1 LCKNFNKITM
11 NNKSNFF
18 KLAVMMFMQY
28 MLLAVWW
35 MQFAAYLGNIGI
47 ANIALI
53 VMSMAIGSM
62 AAPLVG
68 MLADRYIA
76 SEKLLAGL
84 NLLVAVFL
92 FLATQQTGFAGVMIT
107 ITLAMLCYMPSWS
120 LTSSIAMTH
129 LSSEQFP
136 RVRLMG
142 SIGWFAASGFSL
154 AAINLFDVKA
164 FDGTI
169 LPLYCGVGVTILT
182 ALLNLFL
189 PKTPPSMHKSSTF
202 SVSDIF
208 GFRIISELKN
218 KHFNRFI
225 LITLLTLIPFT
236 LFYTYGSIF
245 LADQNYTYI
254 TFTLNWGL
262 IPEVIFLFITTLII
276 VKYGFK
282 NVLLFGLS
290 AMLFRYIS
298 LYIGVELGQPSLYI
312 VGILMHG
319 LIFGLF
325 FVSGQVYT
333 NKVVPDKYRAQAQG
347 LLAFLTWG
355 VGIFAGNMI
364 SGWLKDN
371 ILVNGQTNW
380 SLLFAISAIA
390 TLAIIVLHLLLFK
403 NPPAEDNNQ

>member
-1 LCKNFNKITM
+1 MKNKTFIQL
-11 NNKSNFF
+11 SI
-18 KLAVMMFMQY
+18 MMLMQF
-28 MLLAVWW
+28 LLFAVWW
-35 MQFAAYLGNIGI
+35 VPFAAYLDNLSYLESYHRWLLLCTYPIGC
-47 ANIALI
+47 
-53 VMSMAIGSM
+53 M

-68 MLADRYIA
+68 VIADRYLS

-84 NLLVAVFL
+84 NVMVAIFL
-92 FLATQQTGFAGVMIT
+92 FFATQQTHFAGLMIT
-107 ITLAMLCYMPSWS
+107 VTLAMLCYMPSWS